1 MKPDAGLQPT
11 RDIRQKISRELGNDP
26 RRLVEYYMDY
36 QRRFKDRLR
45 PAPGTVK
52 VRDVA
57 AEQADAAD
65 RTSDGR
71 RSPRR

>member
-1 MKPDAGLQPT
+1 MKPDPGLQAT

-36 QRRFKDRLR
+36 QRRFSDRLR
-45 PAPGTVK
+45 PAPSSH
-52 VRDVA
+52 DVCDEA

-65 RTSDGR
+65 RPSAGR
-71 RSPRR
+71 